1 MRRQFVIFNYDG
13 NRGREVVGKAM
24 RRAWRMQKYGD
35 RPHHVEYLS
44 TAALVRDGEERDLA
58 TPRWL
63 GEATEGELGALV
75 AEIQYLYDGKCK
87 RKSGDPKVRI
97 GNFIEIYHD

>member
-24 RRAWRMQKYGD
+24 RREWGMKKYGD
-35 RPHHVEYLS
+35 RPHNVEYLS
-44 TAALVRDGEERDLA
+44 TAALIREGEERDLA

-63 GEATEGELGALV
+63 GEATLGELDALT
-75 AEIQYLYDGKCK
+75 AEIQYLYDGKYK
-87 RKSGDPKVRI
+87 RKAVDPEIRL